1 MEKRHPSSCD
11 SVLRKDTLLLER
23 FKYLLSSKAI
33 SLLLITY
40 LLFAFIIQPGM
51 AMTTNSDAAVR
62 SGMSIVVNCLSTL
75 LPASL
80 TLVRTDI
87 VTSPTKRI
95 LLTLPRMMLATLM
108 PQLMLFAAV
117 TDFGRA
123 WIIQHR
129 VNAAA
134 KACFDNR
141 NRASR
146 PKTTIDAFG
155 LLEALPQSGPE
166 FDHPLLRRALR
177 RVSLAF
183 RPLGSFCAAASPMYM
198 TW

>member
-1 MEKRHPSSCD
+1 M
-11 SVLRKDTLLLER
+11 
-23 FKYLLSSKAI
+23 I
-33 SLLLITY
+33 
-40 LLFAFIIQPGM
+40 
-51 AMTTNSDAAVR
+51 
-62 SGMSIVVNCLSTL
+62 
-75 LPASL
+75 
-80 TLVRTDI
+80 
-87 VTSPTKRI
+87 
-95 LLTLPRMMLATLM
+95 LATLM

-146 PKTTIDAFG
+146 PTTTIDTFG

-183 RPLGSFCAAASPMYM
+183 RPFVSFLRSSEPDVYDLVKHAKPH
-198 TW
+198 